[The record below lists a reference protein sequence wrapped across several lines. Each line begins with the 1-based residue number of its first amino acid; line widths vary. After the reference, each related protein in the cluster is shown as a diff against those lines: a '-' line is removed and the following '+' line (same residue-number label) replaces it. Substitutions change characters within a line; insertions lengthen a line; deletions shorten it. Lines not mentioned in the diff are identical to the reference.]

1 MILPKVFLIILN
13 WNRFGDTFECLKSID
28 NLDDNDFRL
37 QVVVVDNASSDG
49 SLEKL
54 QRLVFEK
61 IKLEFVVNKD
71 NLGFA
76 AGNNRGIEYALH
88 NGADYIVILNNDT
101 IVDKDL
107 IASLLKTCQKDN
119 NIFALSPKIYF
130 AKGFEFK
137 HTYREK
143 DLGKIIWYAGGL
155 IDWNNVYGQARG
167 VDQVDEGQFNQKT
180 ETDFATGACLF
191 LPRETINTVGMFD
204 QKFYMYYED
213 TDLSQRIKLA
223 GKKVVYDPS
232 GVVWHKVAQSS
243 GIGSNLNDYFT
254 TRNRLLFGF
263 KYAPLRTKL
272 ALVRESIKFLFF
284 GRPWQKIGARDFY
297 LRKFGKGSFIK

>member
-1 MILPKVFLIILN
+1 MILPKVFLIIRN

-107 IASLLKTCQKDN
+107 IASLLKTCRKDN
-119 NIFALSPKIYF
+119 NIF
-130 AKGFEFK
+130 
-137 HTYREK
+137 
-143 DLGKIIWYAGGL
+143 
-155 IDWNNVYGQARG
+155 
-167 VDQVDEGQFNQKT
+167 
-180 ETDFATGACLF
+180 
-191 LPRETINTVGMFD
+191 
-204 QKFYMYYED
+204 
-213 TDLSQRIKLA
+213 
-223 GKKVVYDPS
+223 
-232 GVVWHKVAQSS
+232 
-243 GIGSNLNDYFT
+243 
-254 TRNRLLFGF
+254 
-263 KYAPLRTKL
+263 
-272 ALVRESIKFLFF
+272 
-284 GRPWQKIGARDFY
+284 
-297 LRKFGKGSFIK
+297 